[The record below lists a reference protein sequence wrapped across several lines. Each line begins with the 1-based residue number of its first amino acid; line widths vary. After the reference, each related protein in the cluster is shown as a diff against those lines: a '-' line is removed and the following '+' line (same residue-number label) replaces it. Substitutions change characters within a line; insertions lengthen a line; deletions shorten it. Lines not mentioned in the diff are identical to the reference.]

1 MTTSSAE
8 RLLKDL
14 GLDTKEA
21 TERLLSSR
29 RNKVITKHICSCG
42 HPEGR
47 HFIDAESA
55 SCKPNAMDCSCSE
68 YNPTLKVTDLRPFLQ
83 KSRGSG
89 VDHALVKGLTSAFM
103 KRLRLSGWAR
113 EWTARNVGPKR
124 GRLSTSSGVLSP
136 LDFRWCKTHS
146 GDDGTTFSANPVP
159 TIFRR

>member
-55 SCKPNAMDCSCSE
+55 SCKPNAMDCFCSE

-103 KRLRLSGWAR
+103 KEVEVEWLGSGM
-113 EWTARNVGPKR
+113 
-124 GRLSTSSGVLSP
+124 
-136 LDFRWCKTHS
+136 DCKKCGTKE
-146 GDDGTTFSANPVP
+146 GTTIYILGGSESAGLQMVQDPLWGRWNYFLCEPCADNL
-159 TIFRR
+159 

>member
-103 KRLRLSGWAR
+103 KEVEVEWLGSGM
-113 EWTARNVGPKR
+113 
-124 GRLSTSSGVLSP
+124 
-136 LDFRWCKTHS
+136 DCKKCGTKE
-146 GDDGTTFSANPVP
+146 GTTIYILGGSESAGLQMVQDPLWGRWNYFLCEPCADNL
-159 TIFRR
+159 